1 MKKIISALEV
11 IKFNLLLNLGML
23 VPMGKSM
30 EFEEAKQDA
39 KQDWLEALDFAEAM
53 GDFEEAEEIRRILAT
68 F

>member
-23 VPMGKSM
+23 APMGKPM

-39 KQDWLEALDFAEAM
+39 KRDWLEALDFAEAS
-53 GDFEEAEEIRRILAT
+53 DNFAEAEEIRRILTA